1 MERDQEGDEEMD
13 KLKDI
18 VYSRLK
24 ADFRNLP
31 EKKTKDALD
40 KEIERLQD
48 SAEERLERIF
58 RHVKIKRYKKRAI
71 YSGDMVEY
79 EIYPIWSTNSEVRR
93 EKTAISKESQK
104 ALNALNRRKRV
115 MRLINANF
123 TDEDAWYTFTYTKR
137 VTHEQAEKDADNYL
151 RRLRYKARKMGFEL
165 KNICVVESTT
175 SRTHIHLICNFRNRD
190 VAEKMWTYGRTEGQR
205 LQPDEDGLTA
215 LAIYLSKECNGKK
228 RYKASRNLVKP
239 TIKEVEITEKTAKK
253 AIRSYDSA
261 EQELKRLFKDYDIN
275 GIDLRENPYCRGTY
289 MYSRLKRRQKNE

>member
-1 MERDQEGDEEMD
+1 MD

-18 VYSRLK
+18 VYSRLR

-71 YSGDMVEY
+71 YSGDIVEY
-79 EIYPIWSTNSEVRR
+79 EIYPIWETNSDVRR
-93 EKTAISKESQK
+93 AKTAISKESQK
-104 ALNALNRRKRV
+104 ALNALNRRKRII
-115 MRLINANF
+115 RLINANF
-123 TDEDAWYTFTYTKR
+123 TDDDAWYTFTYTIR
-137 VTHEQAEKDADNYL
+137 PTHEQALKDADNYL

-165 KNICVVESTT
+165 KSFCAVESTT
-175 SRTHIHLICNFRNRD
+175 ARTHIHLICNFRNRD

-215 LAIYLSKECNGKK
+215 LAIYISKECNGKK

-239 TIKEVEITEKTAKK
+239 TIKEVEITEKTAK
-253 AIRSYDSA
+253 ATIRNYDTA
-261 EQELKRLFKDYDIN
+261 ESELKRLFKNYDIN

-289 MYSRLKRRQKNE
+289 MYSRLKRRQRK